1 MQRFYKFEQVFNV
14 RDIGGYP
21 TTDGKTTRWKRMF
34 RSAEHQRMSEIELR
48 NFQSEVGIRTVIDFR
63 SSGEADDS
71 RGVGAIS
78 DAAANRHHFPMGD
91 ADSKHKS
98 KQTGNWN
105 PDYVGLLENQKDK
118 WLEALAVVSDADNH
132 PLLFHCVTGKDRTGV
147 FAVLLLG
154 ILNVSDEDIL
164 SDYALSLQ
172 GMNDLIQSLRYRGV
186 IGEDE
191 APNPGL
197 GVDASAMAL
206 AIDHIHTV
214 YGGYRNYALNCGA
227 DEKMFAQL
235 ERILLE

>member
-14 RDIGGYP
+14 RDIGGYA
-21 TTDGKTTRWKRMF
+21 TTDGKNTRWKRMF

-164 SDYALSLQ
+164 SDYELSLQ
-172 GMNDLIQSLRYRGV
+172 GMNDLIQSLRYRRV

-214 YGGYRNYALNCGA
+214 YGGYRNYALNCGV
-227 DEKMFAQL
+227 DEKMFVQL

>member
-14 RDIGGYP
+14 RDIGGYG
-21 TTDGKTTRWKRMF
+21 TGTGKSTRWKQMF

-48 NFQSEVGIRTVIDFR
+48 SFQSEIGIKTVIDFR
-63 SSGEADDS
+63 SSGEANDS

-78 DAAANRHHFPMGD
+78 DAAVRRHHFPMGD

-105 PDYVGLLENQKDK
+105 PDYVGLLENQKDQ
-118 WLEALAVVSDADNH
+118 WLEALNVVADVDSH
-132 PLLFHCVTGKDRTGV
+132 PILFHCVTGKDRTGV

-154 ILNVSDEDIL
+154 ILNVPDEDIL
-164 SDYALSLQ
+164 SDYELSRQ
-172 GMNDLIQSLRYRGV
+172 GMNDLIQNLRYRGV
-186 IGEDE
+186 IGEKE
-191 APNPGL
+191 KPNPGL

-206 AIDHIHTV
+206 AIEHIHTT
-214 YGGYRNYALNCGA
+214 YGGYREYARDCGA
-227 DEKMFAQL
+227 SDKLFTRL

>member
-14 RDIGGYP
+14 RDIGGYA
-21 TTDGKTTRWKRMF
+21 TTDGKNTRWKRMF

-63 SSGEADDS
+63 SSGEADDP
-71 RGVGAIS
+71 RGVGVIS

-164 SDYALSLQ
+164 SDYELSLQ
-172 GMNDLIQSLRYRGV
+172 GMNDLIQSLRYRRV

-214 YGGYRNYALNCGA
+214 YGGYRNYALNCGV
-227 DEKMFAQL
+227 DEKMFVQL

>member
-21 TTDGKTTRWKRMF
+21 TTDGKTTRWKQMF

-164 SDYALSLQ
+164 SDYELSLQ
-172 GMNDLIQSLRYRGV
+172 GMNDLIQSLRYRRV

-214 YGGYRNYALNCGA
+214 YGGYRNYALNCGV
-227 DEKMFAQL
+227 DEKMFVQL

>member
-14 RDIGGYP
+14 RDIGGYA
-21 TTDGKTTRWKRMF
+21 TTDGKNTRWKRMF

-71 RGVGAIS
+71 RGFGAIS

-164 SDYALSLQ
+164 SDYELSLQ
-172 GMNDLIQSLRYRGV
+172 GMNDLIQSLRYRRV

-214 YGGYRNYALNCGA
+214 YGGYRNYALNCGV
-227 DEKMFAQL
+227 DEKMFVQL